1 VLLATYFQASTGT
14 HAAQHSVAM
23 LHPEHFCS
31 SKEAASGS
39 RPFLCCLIQT
49 AHAWPLSD
57 SSLPPLLLPLLPWL
71 PHFQLQEIKAARGL
85 TVDDGT
91 LAPDKPLAEILAER
105 KKAKQ
110 DAFDAQWKQMKTGT
124 EAACLGRRVC
134 QSVS

>member
-1 VLLATYFQASTGT
+1 
-14 HAAQHSVAM
+14 M

-134 QSVS
+134 QSVSQSAGACSPAMHCAGVVGP